1 MSKWP
6 LFKVKKAQWKYF
18 SPLIFSW
25 YASLSSN
32 LFFPKARWRWHRPW
46 GCGSKRKDL
55 LFYDCLSLAAQTVK
69 NPPAMWEAWVWSLG
83 WEDPLEESMVTHSST
98 HGQRSLEGY
107 SPWGCRV
114 RHYWATMPRAQWL
127 DYKGTSNYFWVS
139 IFFTLHL
146 QSGINPPN
154 YLSFY
159 LVDFHNS

>member
-55 LFYDCLSLAAQTVK
+55 LFYDCLSLAAQTAK

-83 WEDPLEESMVTHSST
+83 WEDPLEESMVTHSTILARRIPMDRGAWQST
-98 HGQRSLEGY
+98 PWGHKESDMTEQLNTGQRTIWKCWFNIVFLKSQEKHLE
-107 SPWGCRV
+107 
-114 RHYWATMPRAQWL
+114 
-127 DYKGTSNYFWVS
+127 
-139 IFFTLHL
+139 
-146 QSGINPPN
+146 
-154 YLSFY
+154 
-159 LVDFHNS
+159 